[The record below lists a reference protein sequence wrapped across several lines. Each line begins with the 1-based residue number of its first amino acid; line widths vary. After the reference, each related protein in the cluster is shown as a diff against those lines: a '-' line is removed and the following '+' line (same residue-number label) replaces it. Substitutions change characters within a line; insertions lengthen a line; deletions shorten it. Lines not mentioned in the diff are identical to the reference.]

1 MINSILKKDLTK
13 DQNLLIFYN
22 LIFINLNWITTILYL
37 QEIYVTPTNAQFM
50 AMKYNYIAK
59 IMSDVVYK
67 LAVVSLQCSSS
78 VFLYYMGYIYIYL
91 I

>member
-1 MINSILKKDLTK
+1 M
-13 DQNLLIFYN
+13 
-22 LIFINLNWITTILYL
+22 
-37 QEIYVTPTNAQFM
+37 TPTNAQFM

-78 VFLYYMGYIYIYL
+78 LFLYYMGYIYIYL